1 MVWAQ
6 LAIST
11 HQITRYQVYVAFVWG
26 SYNPYHLLPEPEWSY
41 DQMDILIKFLHQ
53 KKQHFAPKNG
63 GCQTILSFLGFK
75 DLISKCVCVACCG
88 GVSFAKKTNENFIHQ
103 PTDFTN
109 ANVLKIPEGFKTLGD
124 FEVVTTICAN
134 ISLKKSPN
142 NQKKHQKRWTHL
154 DLFGFV
160 GALLFFS
167 GPSPSSCGWHFS
179 LKKSQLRIPH
189 SWKIGFVSV
198 GWWCLVNVQMP

>member
-142 NQKKHQKRWTHL
+142 NQKNTKNDEHIST
-154 DLFGFV
+154 
-160 GALLFFS
+160 
-167 GPSPSSCGWHFS
+167 
-179 LKKSQLRIPH
+179 
-189 SWKIGFVSV
+189 
-198 GWWCLVNVQMP
+198 CLVLLVLCCFSPGLPLPVVVGIFRLKNHSFESLTVEKSDSFQ